1 MERNSGILFLISL
14 FALGVLAAAGLAFL
28 YARTNGELRR
38 AQAEIPAIERHR
50 ALAQQLAAD
59 VIEYSKTH
67 PAVNPILQPLM
78 SPNTSSP
85 QK

>member
-1 MERNSGILFLISL
+1 MFLISL
-14 FALGVLAAAGLAFL
+14 FAIGALFAAGLAFL

-38 AQAEIPAIERHR
+38 VQAQIPQVERHR

-67 PAVNPILQPLM
+67 PAVNPILQTVGYQPTNSLN
-78 SPNTSSP
+78 PTR
-85 QK
+85 